1 MRWTRSWILC
11 AAFYY
16 PALWLAASCVWALP
30 GLFRS
35 ALFSEH
41 IVLLRLTPFGLM
53 VWSAP
58 VDPAIHPNA
67 AHSFFTSVSP
77 LWILV
82 PLAAAIAAR
91 LLRAG
96 RTRRILSGLFVSVLA
111 NVAMAL
117 PFARFREFQRISA
130 PVILASLF
138 FFAVL
143 CLGLRWMLA
152 GWADSGYWGRL
163 AGLCAGLVLLP
174 LPLWLIFRLLDIFQ
188 FRTFLLLLVPPAAA
202 GAVLMSLWAPRPSAV
217 KSNPSTMRP
226 ILSGFA
232 VTVVLV
238 VGVAWGGP
246 SITHAFQER
255 QQQANQ
261 EAVANLPPIP
271 LNAPYPK
278 VFFQKGVSFS
288 AEFPN
293 PYASSGARQM
303 LRSLQADGVNAV
315 SLVPYGW
322 MTLGSPEVHGFGQH
336 SWESE
341 EGLRELSRLAHAIGM
356 KVMLKPGMW
365 IRGGHFGGDIQFSSQ
380 SERQEWFHQYGKFI
394 DRYAQVAT
402 EIHADV
408 FCIGGEFVR
417 LSPYTSEWFKII
429 ASVRKVYP
437 GPLTYAAN
445 FGDEFQNLK
454 FWSALDYIG
463 LQEYY
468 PLPNDLSTAALA
480 REVEAVQKQYNKPV
494 IFTEVGFPSVPGAN
508 QHPWEDGVPGKVAL
522 QLQAH
527 CYQAIFR
534 AFYNKPWFEGMYWWK
549 VGSNGF
555 GGPEDTSLTP
565 WGKPAMEVVKQW
577 YEGSERENAKLSKP
591 MTK

>member
-16 PALWLAASCVWALP
+16 PALWLAVSCVFAFP

-35 ALFSEH
+35 ALSGEH
-41 IVLLRLTPFGLM
+41 IVLLRLTPFGMM
-53 VWSAP
+53 VRSTP
-58 VDPAIHPNA
+58 SDPAIHPNA
-67 AHSFFTSVSP
+67 VHSFFASSST
-77 LWILV
+77 LWLLI
-82 PLAAAIAAR
+82 PLAVAIAAT
-91 LLRAG
+91 LGRAE
-96 RTRRILSGLFVSVLA
+96 RTRRTLSGLFIAVLA
-111 NVAMAL
+111 DVALVL
-117 PFARFREFQRISA
+117 PFARFRGPRIDL
-130 PVILASLF
+130 PLILATIFS
-138 FFAVL
+138 FAML
-143 CLGLRWMLA
+143 CFGLRLMLS
-152 GWADSGYWGRL
+152 GWAGSGYWGRL
-163 AGLCAGLVLLP
+163 AGLCAGLALLP
-174 LPLWLIFRLLDIFQ
+174 LPLWLFFRFLRVFQ
-188 FRTFLLLLVPPAAA
+188 FRDFLPMLLPAAVA
-202 GAVLMSLWAPRPSAV
+202 GAVLVSFWKPKLSGTEP
-217 KSNPSTMRP
+217 NPATARP

-232 VTVVLV
+232 VTILLV
-238 VGVAWGGP
+238 ASVAFGGP
-246 SITHAFQER
+246 WVSHAFQER
-255 QQQANQ
+255 QQRANQ
-261 EAVANLPPIP
+261 AAVASLPPIP
-271 LNAPYPK
+271 MDAPYPR

-293 PYASSGARQM
+293 PYASAGARQM
-303 LRSLQADGVNAV
+303 LRSLRADGVNAV

-322 MTLGSPEVHGFGQH
+322 MSLGSPEVHGFGKH

-380 SERQEWFHQYGKFI
+380 PEREQWFQDYGKFI
-394 DRYAQVAT
+394 DRYAKIAT

-417 LSPYTSEWFKII
+417 LSPHTAEWLKII
-429 ASVRKVYP
+429 KSVRKIYP

-468 PLPNDLSTAALA
+468 PLPDDLSTTTLV
-480 REVEAVQKQYNKPV
+480 EKVEAVQKQYHKPV
-494 IFTEVGFPSVPGAN
+494 IFTEVGFPSVPDAN
-508 QHPWEDGVPGKVAL
+508 QHPWEDGEPGKVAL
-522 QLQAH
+522 QLQAR

-565 WGKPAMEVVKQW
+565 WGKPAMEVVRKW
-577 YEGSERENAKLSKP
+577 YKGGERRNARLGEPMSK
-591 MTK
+591 